1 MGCTDDRAARRAPAL
16 DGEETVVEKAMK
28 FVVLAIIAV
37 MVIYPFITVVA
48 TSLATQE
55 EITRKGGLI
64 VLWPS
69 SRVWAHTSRSSPADR
84 DPRDDGQHRHHDGG
98 NC

>member
-1 MGCTDDRAARRAPAL
+1 MIEQRVERPPWM
-16 DGEETVVEKAMK
+16 EETVVEKAMK

-55 EITRKGGLI
+55 ITR
-64 VLWPS
+64 
-69 SRVWAHTSRSSPADR
+69 RAA
-84 DPRDDGQHRHHDGG
+84 
-98 NC
+98 